1 MKIDLFYL
9 VCFVFI
15 KENHAD
21 VHILSSAIN
30 SSKSL
35 EYNNDFMYLSSCLVI
50 IWKRHHVMSKSKSQY
65 YIGCL
70 RHRRESRLV
79 FKIHH

>member
-50 IWKRHHVMSKSKSQY
+50 IWKRHVKVKIS
-65 YIGCL
+65 IL
-70 RHRRESRLV
+70 HRFSAS
-79 FKIHH
+79 